1 MLQNSNAIQ
10 LYTLYKDETG
20 NAMDVQHAILRLSV
34 TTCKENIVFYL
45 CSLLGNERR
54 TSLNLLKQQ
63 YDQGTVPKK
72 RIIVLP
78 FVLF

>member
-34 TTCKENIVFYL
+34 TT
-45 CSLLGNERR
+45 
-54 TSLNLLKQQ
+54 
-63 YDQGTVPKK
+63 
-72 RIIVLP
+72 
-78 FVLF
+78 